1 MARPYASEMAK
12 LGETFA
18 WTEGV
23 DIAPLRVAVRTAA
36 YSSLRAVGSGG
47 SLTAAHA
54 LASLHQ
60 RWTGRIASVATPLDA
75 LSEPLEAGVAT
86 WLLSAGGGNV
96 DILKAFKSLV
106 TQEPRQLGVM
116 CARPG
121 SPLAELAAAHD
132 YVDLLLFDPPAG
144 KDGFLA
150 TNSLV
155 AFNALLTRAYLAEFS
170 QDEGSWP
177 LTVDNVRPYLDE
189 ESSVVALWREG
200 ADLLW
205 ARPTTLVL
213 HDASSRAGAVDLE
226 SKFTEAALGNLQIA
240 DYRNFAHGRHHWLAK
255 RGQDTAILAFITDE
269 TRTLAER
276 TLALVPDDIPLARID
291 LPGPASAAAIGG
303 LIAALRI
310 TGWAGPARGID
321 PGRPGVPMFGRK
333 LYNLPL
339 GRSQPPRAVR
349 ISDQEAAAIT
359 RKSGAAIDTLV
370 ADGQLDVW
378 KAALRKFET
387 RLRKTALAGVVLDYD
402 GTIVDARRRFFTP
415 TPEMGA
421 ELIRLADSGAR
432 IGIATGR
439 GGSVRKDLRAVLPE
453 RLWSQILVGYY
464 NGAEVAPLDVDTAPD
479 GAANVCE
486 ALAPLAA
493 ALRGQSELASF
504 AKQTDRLRQITL
516 EAKRPLPENRLW
528 DLAQQVIMITGAHG
542 ARVTRSSH
550 SVDIVAPGVS
560 KRSVLDQLASMTG
573 EVPYLCIGDRGRWPG
588 NDYELLREPFALSV
602 DEASLDPATCWNLAV
617 PGQRGPSAT
626 IEYLRRLTVT
636 EAGLRFDFKDA
647 G

>member
-1 MARPYASEMAK
+1 M
-12 LGETFA
+12 
-18 WTEGV
+18 
-23 DIAPLRVAVRTAA
+23 
-36 YSSLRAVGSGG
+36 
-47 SLTAAHA
+47 
-54 LASLHQ
+54 
-60 RWTGRIASVATPLDA
+60 ATPLDA
-75 LSEPLEAGVAT
+75 LSERLEAGVAT

-96 DILKAFKSLV
+96 DILKAFRSLV

-121 SPLAELAAAHD
+121 SPLAELAGSHD

-155 AFNALLTRAYLAEFS
+155 AFNTLLTRAYLAEFS
-170 QDEGSWP
+170 QDERSWP
-177 LTVDNVRPYLDE
+177 LTIDGVRPYLAE
-189 ESSVVALWREG
+189 ESSAVSIWREVT
-200 ADLLW
+200 DPLW
-205 ARPTTLVL
+205 DRATTLVL

-276 TLALVPDDIPLARID
+276 TLALVPTDIPMARID
-291 LPGPASAAAIGG
+291 LPGPATAAAIGG
-303 LIAALRI
+303 LIAALRV
-310 TGWAGPARGID
+310 TGWAGLARGID

-339 GRSQPPRAVR
+339 GRPQTQKAVR
-349 ISDQEAAAIT
+349 ISDKDAAAIT
-359 RKSGAAIDTLV
+359 RKSGFALDTLV
-370 ADGQLDVW
+370 ADGQLDAW
-378 KAALRKFET
+378 KADLRKFET
-387 RLRKTALAGVVLDYD
+387 RLRKTPLAGVVLDYD

-432 IGIATGR
+432 IAIATGR

-453 RLWSQILVGYY
+453 RLWSRILIGYY
-464 NGAEVAPLDVDTAPD
+464 NGAEVAALDVDTAPD
-479 GAANVCE
+479 GAANVCDT
-486 ALAPLAA
+486 LAPLAA

-528 DLAQQVIMITGAHG
+528 DLAQQVIMITGALG

-560 KRSVLDQLASMTG
+560 KRTVLDQLANVTG
-573 EVPYLCIGDRGRWPG
+573 DAPYLCIGDRGRWPG
-588 NDYELLREPFALSV
+588 NDYELLREAFALSV
-602 DEASLDPATCWNLAV
+602 DEVSLDPATCWNLAT

-636 EAGLRFDFKDA
+636 EAGLRFDLKDA